1 MPERKKIKELILAST
16 SPRRKLL
23 IGRLGLPLKF
33 VAPNLFE
40 TPPLFGESAGRYV
53 SRMAVIKA
61 TNAVDNIKDNQ
72 VVIGSDTSVELAGEI
87 FGKPQSA
94 SHAREMLSSLRGI
107 THTVITS
114 VVVSDHNGELCSRTI
129 RTLIHMRSYS
139 DMEIDEYVTTGD
151 PMDKA
156 GGYAIQNKVF
166 QPARRIEG
174 CYTSAVGLPLCALS
188 DILSQKGVLEE
199 GIHCGDQVDAREF
212 SVEAVTLT

>member
-1 MPERKKIKELILAST
+1 MPALKRIKQLILAST

-23 IGRLGLPLKF
+23 IGRLGLPIRF
-33 VAPNLFE
+33 VVPNSFE
-40 TPPLFGESAGRYV
+40 TPPLFGESPCQYV
-53 SRMAVIKA
+53 SRMAVMKA
-61 TNAVDNIKDNQ
+61 TNAVESIDDNL
-72 VVIGSDTSVELAGEI
+72 VVIGSDTSVEVGGKIL
-87 FGKPQSA
+87 GKPRSA
-94 SHAREMLSSLRGI
+94 SHAREMLSALRGI

-139 DMEIDEYVTTGD
+139 DMEIDKYVSTGD

-156 GGYAIQNKVF
+156 GGYAIQNKLF

-188 DILSQKGVLEE
+188 EILFQKGVLEE
-199 GIHCGDQVDAREF
+199 RIYCGDQVDAQEF
-212 SVEAVTLT
+212 NVGAGTLT